1 MFPEF
6 KGMFPVGFFFR
17 RSLECHLGD
26 PGVLTNHTA
35 WMNPGGPGVLTN
47 HTVWANPGGPGVL
60 MNHTAWANPNVPRAG
75 REW

>member
-1 MFPEF
+1 MFLEF
-6 KGMFPVGFFFR
+6 KGMFPVG
-17 RSLECHLGD
+17 SLECHLGD

-47 HTVWANPGGPGVL
+47 HT
-60 MNHTAWANPNVPRAG
+60 AWANPNVPRAD

>member
-1 MFPEF
+1 MFLEF

-35 WMNPGGPGVLTN
+35 WMNPGGPGVL
-47 HTVWANPGGPGVL
+47 

-75 REW
+75 RVGGPNVPGADREW